1 MRNIEFPYCFF
12 NSLNTFIR
20 VINDVLS
27 PSQEVF
33 TAYTD
38 KIGYNIFGQTITIY
52 IINSIF
58 NAIVSEIDDVEDKS
72 KKVYFPDTDVK
83 PMYRGY
89 SGFLPQEAAI
99 EDQNNIRIKIQEYK
113 QAKKIDEYLKM
124 LIDDS
129 IGEGEV
135 KC

>member
-1 MRNIEFPYCFF
+1 MRNIEFSYCFF

-27 PSQEVF
+27 PRQEVF

-38 KIGYNIFGQTITIY
+38 KIEYNIFGQTITVY
-52 IINSIF
+52 IMNSIF

-72 KKVYFPDTDVK
+72 KKVYFPDTDAK
-83 PMYRGY
+83 PIHRAY
-89 SGFLPQEAAI
+89 SGFLPQETAI
-99 EDQNNIRIKIQEYK
+99 EERNNNRIKIQEYK
-113 QAKKIDEYLKM
+113 QAKKIDEYLKI

>member
-1 MRNIEFPYCFF
+1 M
-12 NSLNTFIR
+12 
-20 VINDVLS
+20 INDVLS

-52 IINSIF
+52 IMNSIF

-72 KKVYFPDTDVK
+72 KKVYFPDTDAK

-99 EDQNNIRIKIQEYK
+99 EEQNNIRIKIQEYK

>member
-1 MRNIEFPYCFF
+1 M
-12 NSLNTFIR
+12 
-20 VINDVLS
+20 
-27 PSQEVF
+27 
-33 TAYTD
+33 
-38 KIGYNIFGQTITIY
+38 
-52 IINSIF
+52 NSIF

-83 PMYRGY
+83 PMYRVY

-99 EDQNNIRIKIQEYK
+99 EGQNNIRIKIQEYK

-135 KC
+135 KYLLEKRFNIEKITLRRL